1 MKKIFYHTL
10 TMATPEELIQE
21 FADQHKN
28 KKGELVAAG
37 TKKNILSR
45 LSKLTKDIGAIEDQT
60 EQSLWNFVEKI
71 K

>member
-37 TKKNILSR
+37 TKK
-45 LSKLTKDIGAIEDQT
+45 T
-60 EQSLWNFVEKI
+60 F
-71 K
+71 